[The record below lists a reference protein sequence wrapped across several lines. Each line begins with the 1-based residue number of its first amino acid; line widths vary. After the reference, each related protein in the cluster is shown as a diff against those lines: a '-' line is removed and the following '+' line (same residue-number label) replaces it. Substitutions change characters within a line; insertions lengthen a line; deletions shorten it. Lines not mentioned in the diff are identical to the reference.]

1 LSRSELNTDVRL
13 QILLHLVVGDF
24 VIAARNG
31 ERGLLTDGVLDMFIQ
46 AWEAISVIAF
56 RNKDILMLISAD
68 VTLGHL

>member
-1 LSRSELNTDVRL
+1 
-13 QILLHLVVGDF
+13 